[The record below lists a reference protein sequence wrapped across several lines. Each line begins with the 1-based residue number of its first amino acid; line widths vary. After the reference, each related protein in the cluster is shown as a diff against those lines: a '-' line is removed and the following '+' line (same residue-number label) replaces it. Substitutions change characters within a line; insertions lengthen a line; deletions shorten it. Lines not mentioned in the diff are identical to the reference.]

1 MYIEPAAPFDRFAC
15 SRLLRATGLTPTQ
28 IRARMAV
35 CRRGWITPSTSSIS
49 AWMRTEGHVHA
60 PTRPT
65 DEVRGWLADAL
76 NIPRADLY
84 RACAG
89 EGPGWPDIL
98 PDHTIVRAGTIGC
111 NTYGRDVMLIMAR
124 TDGHTLSDNYLTW
137 EQTEKLAA
145 QLADVIGR
153 REVAGA

>member
-1 MYIEPAAPFDRFAC
+1 MSYDPTALAT
-15 SRLLRATGLTPTQ
+15 LLRSTGKTAIQ
-28 IRARMAV
+28 IAALMRANRPAHINKDASSQKV
-35 CRRGWITPSTSSIS
+35 DAWIRGKSLP
-49 AWMRTEGHVHA
+49 R
-60 PTRPT
+60 

-76 NIPRADLY
+76 DIPRADLY

>member
-1 MYIEPAAPFDRFAC
+1 MTPDPYAL
-15 SRLLRATGLTPTQ
+15 SRLLRSTGKS
-28 IRARMAV
+28 AREIVTAYNAAH
-35 CRRGWITPSTSSIS
+35 PLAPLSSPNVES
-49 AWMRTEGHVHA
+49 WMRPPGA
-60 PTRPT
+60 SRKPTRPRW
-65 DEVRGWLADAL
+65 DVLAGLADAL

-98 PDHTIVRAGTIGC
+98 PDHTIVHAGTIGC

-153 REVAGA
+153 REVSP